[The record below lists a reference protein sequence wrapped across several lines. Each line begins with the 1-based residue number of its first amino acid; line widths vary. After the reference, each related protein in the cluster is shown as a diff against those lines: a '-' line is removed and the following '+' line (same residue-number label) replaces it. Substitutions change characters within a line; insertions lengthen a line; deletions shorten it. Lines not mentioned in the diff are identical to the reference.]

1 MTPVSRIPT
10 EPPDDAARRA
20 VAGLRLP
27 YNDLKALETVVY
39 ELCLNVRQWAEA
51 PGEVFVERDE
61 NQVSVT
67 VKDEGLGIPAT
78 MRKAFPD
85 LDDEGAVTRALE
97 AGGTAS
103 GDRRRGFGLHSAAG
117 LSSRGFV
124 VYLESRGVAVWI
136 KKEKATFCHKSGGS
150 VQGTRIQITYPTG
163 VPSA

>member
-1 MTPVSRIPT
+1 MTPVSRIPA
-10 EPPDDAARRA
+10 EPPDGAARRA
-20 VAGLRLP
+20 VAGLPLP

-51 PGEVFVERDE
+51 PGEVYVEKDE
-61 NQVSVT
+61 SQVSVT
-67 VKDEGLGIPAT
+67 VNDEGLGIPAT

-85 LDDEGAVTRALE
+85 LDDEGAVIRALE

-103 GDRRRGFGLHSAAG
+103 GDRWRGFGLHSAAG

-163 VPSA
+163 VTSA